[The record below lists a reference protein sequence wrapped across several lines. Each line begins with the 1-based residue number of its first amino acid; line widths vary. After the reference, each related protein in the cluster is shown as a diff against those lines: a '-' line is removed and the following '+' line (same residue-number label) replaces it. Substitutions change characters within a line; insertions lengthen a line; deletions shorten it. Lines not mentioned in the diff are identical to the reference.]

1 MLRCKKSVMIQ
12 RSKKSE
18 KFVIRKTWNCW
29 RYEEQCV
36 VRLEPHFCLNM
47 FFFSFAQ
54 TNQKQD
60 EFIRPVKVCKL
71 SIIDSLRVKDFG
83 EHQRTNRRS
92 LLNGHFV
99 SLLFKCNKKVLKM
112 IGRLLFVC
120 FVIVINS
127 RTNLNFN
134 CMRGLSFISKFF
146 PFSFFETSLPF
157 SPFKIWP
164 SIRQLLNIFL
174 GIRQIDELNL

>member
-1 MLRCKKSVMIQ
+1 MRLFLDGVLHLPHTPPARKRYLLSNFISLRISLILKKKKNLLFFPEIGLGRVCQDAKKSVMIQ
-12 RSKKSE
+12 RSKKSQK

-36 VRLEPHFCLNM
+36 VGLEPHFCLNM

-99 SLLFKCNKKVLKM
+99 SLLF
-112 IGRLLFVC
+112 
-120 FVIVINS
+120 
-127 RTNLNFN
+127 
-134 CMRGLSFISKFF
+134 
-146 PFSFFETSLPF
+146 
-157 SPFKIWP
+157 
-164 SIRQLLNIFL
+164 
-174 GIRQIDELNL
+174 